1 MPQPDGLLINGDPK
15 NTIITGEAGKTYL
28 VRVSNVGTMTSFN
41 IRIQEHGLKLVEV
54 EGSHVL
60 QEEYD
65 SLDVHPGQ
73 SLAFLVKLNGTVKGY
88 YIVASTRFARTA
100 IQATAILRYNGSVVG
115 PSLPLPIGPTYEV
128 HWSMKQART
137 FRYIYFFC

>member
-65 SLDVHPGQ
+65 SLDVHVGQ
-73 SLAFLVKLNGTVKGY
+73 SLAFLVTLNGPVKDY
-88 YIVASTRFARTA
+88 YIVASTRFTKKTLKAS
-100 IQATAILRYNGSVVG
+100 AILHYKGSKVKASG
-115 PSLPLPIGPTYEV
+115 PLPVGPTYQV
-128 HWSMKQART
+128 HWSMKQARS
-137 FRYIYFFC
+137 FR